1 VAAINPVASMT
12 AIDNPAL
19 KQAARQVRA
28 MLERVIAQ
36 L

>member
-1 VAAINPVASMT
+1 MI

-19 KQAARQVRA
+19 KQAAEQVRA
-28 MLERVIAQ
+28 KLERVIAQ